1 MTSLLY
7 TILHYIRLVWTYIS
21 SFFNNNDRSGG
32 GISLS
37 SFFGHKQKILT
48 FDNGLQ
54 VQIGK
59 QIAEGGFSYVFEAFP
74 IIPDNKSGT
83 PSKQSRILSSQS
95 SSLTSS
101 SSTTII
107 EQKYALKRIN
117 CAGKSAFVLFYHMNS
132 NVQYEFSVIWLL
144 HLNLVF
150 LYLTAF
156 KPRVLTEATIVSL
169 SFIVINYDN
178 AHLPDHEIIQSCRHE
193 AGIHRSLPA
202 TAHPNLLE
210 LLGLKFDMDTSMNSS
225 SSSGGGRR
233 GEEHKEYNVC
243 YMLFPYISHSLRGE
257 ITKRNILYD
266 PSDYSSGSGS
276 SRRTPFTTKEVL
288 QLFGGIL
295 DGVKAMHDANISH
308 RDIKLENVLLE
319 SSAYGDSNSRRSS
332 SGRLTPV
339 LMDFGSTGPL
349 TREIQSKQEIYGIVE
364 ESASHT
370 TMPYRPPEL
379 FDGGLRYTNGSVN
392 VLDYGKVDVWSL
404 GCLLFGLLHGT
415 SPFEIEYSRNNSQNE
430 QQNQY
435 GLVRIVECTH
445 LKILG
450 EVPLPP
456 WARGG
461 NDESG
466 GGSNGKYPISMYKFI
481 QYLVQHDRQVRPN
494 IHEVATKFDDLFI
507 KLVGE
512 RWVSYEE
519 GNAGYGG
526 NNSAFDSSIV

>member
-1 MTSLLY
+1 M
-7 TILHYIRLVWTYIS
+7 
-21 SFFNNNDRSGG
+21 D
-32 GISLS
+32 
-37 SFFGHKQKILT
+37 
-48 FDNGLQ
+48 
-54 VQIGK
+54 
-59 QIAEGGFSYVFEAFP
+59 
-74 IIPDNKSGT
+74 
-83 PSKQSRILSSQS
+83 
-95 SSLTSS
+95 
-101 SSTTII
+101 
-107 EQKYALKRIN
+107 IN
-117 CAGKSAFVLFYHMNS
+117 
-132 NVQYEFSVIWLL
+132 
-144 HLNLVF
+144 
-150 LYLTAF
+150 
-156 KPRVLTEATIVSL
+156 
-169 SFIVINYDN
+169 
-178 AHLPDHEIIQSCRHE
+178 
-193 AGIHRSLPA
+193 
-202 TAHPNLLE
+202 
-210 LLGLKFDMDTSMNSS
+210 MNSS
-225 SSSGGGRR
+225 SGGLR
-233 GEEHKEYNVC
+233 EEHKEYNVC

-319 SSAYGDSNSRRSS
+319 SSAYGDKNSRRSS
-332 SGRLTPV
+332 TGRLTPV
-339 LMDFGSTGPL
+339 LMDFGSAGPL

-379 FDGGLRYTNGSVN
+379 FDGGLRYINGSVN

-404 GCLLFGLLHGT
+404 GCLLFGFLHGT

-430 QQNQY
+430 QNQY

-461 NDESG
+461 TDDSS
-466 GGSNGKYPISMYKFI
+466 GGSNGKYPISMYKFV
-481 QYLVQHDRQVRPN
+481 QYLVQHDRLVRPN
-494 IHEVATKFDDLFI
+494 IHEVATKFNDLFI

-512 RWVSYEE
+512 RWIPFEE
-519 GNAGYGG
+519 GGNGSYGG